1 MNRRKYI
8 ASLPEVQCAELR
20 VLHRTKASEQTYW
33 HGALRLVTTKQRVI
47 VAKLYTKHLKAECME
62 RYLYAFRGAQ
72 LNYELLYARLPAP
85 NRQEAVDTARLY
97 AKLASVKFKSYEEYI
112 KNYYGFNW
120 YRYSD
125 EYPVD
130 ISAIC

>member
-8 ASLPEVQCAELR
+8 ASLPEVQCADLR
-20 VLHRTKASEQTYW
+20 ILHRIKASEQAHW

-72 LNYELLYARLPAP
+72 LNYELLYARLHAP
-85 NRQEAVDTARLY
+85 NQQYAVDTGRLY
-97 AKLASVKFKSYEEYI
+97 AKLASMKFMSYEEYI
-112 KNYYGFNW
+112 KYYYGFNW

-130 ISAIC
+130 TLAIC